1 MTRQD
6 LRLWYRQDNGKDIP
20 DLGVPTTH
28 TNIDCANQEIIE
40 IIEVVDDV
48 NEYVEWLEEGLMA
61 AKEIAQNLQS
71 EIITIK
77 SMNK

>member
-20 DLGVPTTH
+20 DLDEFDAVGG
-28 TNIDCANQEIIE
+28 DEWMLDE
-40 IIEVVDDV
+40 YK
-48 NEYVEWLEEGLMA
+48 EYVEWLEEGLMA
-61 AKEIAQNLQS
+61 AKQIAQNLQS